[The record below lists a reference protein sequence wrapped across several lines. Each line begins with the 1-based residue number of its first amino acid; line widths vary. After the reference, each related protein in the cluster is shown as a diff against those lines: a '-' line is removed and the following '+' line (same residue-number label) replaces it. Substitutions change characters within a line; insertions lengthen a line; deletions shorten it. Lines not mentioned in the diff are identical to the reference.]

1 MYDTARRESLSS
13 SVVRASDSAPKVV
26 GSILV
31 RDLDFFRFPML
42 LTWWGRGGVVV
53 SALDFRSEGRWFE
66 AQSLASCCFFRQETL
81 PHIVSLHPGV

>member
-13 SVVRASDSAPKVV
+13 SVVRASDRAPKAM

-42 LTWWGRGGVVV
+42 LTWWGRGGGAVG
-53 SALDFRSEGRWFE
+53 ARWC
-66 AQSLASCCFFRQETL
+66 S
-81 PHIVSLHPGV
+81 G